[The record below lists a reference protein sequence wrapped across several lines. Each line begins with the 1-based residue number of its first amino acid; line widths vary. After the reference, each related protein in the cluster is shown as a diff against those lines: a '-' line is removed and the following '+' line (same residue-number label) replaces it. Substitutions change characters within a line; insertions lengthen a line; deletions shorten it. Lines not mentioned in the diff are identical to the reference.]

1 MPWNKECDLIS
12 KIKRTLRER
21 KFIEAYIK
29 HQGNLTETYLEISP
43 NCTRKSANELGRRWL
58 EKVGFSLREQ
68 LDQMGLNDVY
78 LVEKLKEG
86 VNTDN
91 LHVRIRYLDM
101 IFKLKDRYPT
111 EKNRTEEE
119 HKVIVIGA
127 IQTSREKLRKNL
139 IY

>member
-1 MPWNKECDLIS
+1 M
-12 KIKRTLRER
+12 
-21 KFIEAYIK
+21 
-29 HQGNLTETYLEISP
+29 GNLTEAYLELSP

-101 IFKLKDRYPT
+101 IFRLKDRYPT
-111 EKNRTEEE
+111 EKNRIEEE

-127 IQTSREKLRKNL
+127 KQMPEKKFKKNL
-139 IY
+139 TA

>member
-1 MPWNKECDLIS
+1 M
-12 KIKRTLRER
+12 
-21 KFIEAYIK
+21 
-29 HQGNLTETYLEISP
+29 GNLTEAYLELSP
-43 NCTRKSANELGRRWL
+43 NCTRKSANELGRRLL

-111 EKNRTEEE
+111 EKNRVEEE
-119 HKVIVIGA
+119 HEIIVI
-127 IQTSREKLRKNL
+127 TPPEESVREKLIKKIDMIAERQGRNKSE
-139 IY
+139 

>member
-1 MPWNKECDLIS
+1 M
-12 KIKRTLRER
+12 
-21 KFIEAYIK
+21 
-29 HQGNLTETYLEISP
+29 GNLTEAYLELSP

-58 EKVGFSLREQ
+58 EKVGFSLQEQ

-101 IFKLKDRYPT
+101 IFRLKDRYPT
-111 EKNRTEEE
+111 EKNRVEEE
-119 HKVIVIGA
+119 HKIIVVGLPKEPA
-127 IQTSREKLRKNL
+127 REKLRKEIDILAERQGRNKSE
-139 IY
+139 

>member
-1 MPWNKECDLIS
+1 M
-12 KIKRTLRER
+12 
-21 KFIEAYIK
+21 
-29 HQGNLTETYLEISP
+29 GNLTEAYLELSP

-101 IFKLKDRYPT
+101 IFRLKDRYPT
-111 EKNRTEEE
+111 EKNRIEEE
-119 HKVIVIGA
+119 HKIIVIGPPEEPA
-127 IQTSREKLRKNL
+127 REKLRKKLDILAERN
-139 IY
+139 